1 MNISHKVQVNHAII
15 NVSKEAKIT
24 GKAQGRMLESFSDG
38 KATGALKLGVVVFTF
53 NPSTWEV
60 EARRL

>member
-38 KATGALKLGVVVFTF
+38 KATGALKLGVVVVLMSLMSLIAT
-53 NPSTWEV
+53 
-60 EARRL
+60 LGG